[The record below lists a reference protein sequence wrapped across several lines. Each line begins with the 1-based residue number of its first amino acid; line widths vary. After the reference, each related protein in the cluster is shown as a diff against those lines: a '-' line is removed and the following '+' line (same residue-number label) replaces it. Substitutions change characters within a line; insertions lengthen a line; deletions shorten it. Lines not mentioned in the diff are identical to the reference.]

1 MFAHKK
7 PLTDIIFCFTYS
19 SEFILMTMED
29 LLRLLSKDA
38 QAAKFLPIKQAAL
51 SAIGM
56 TYSIG

>member
-1 MFAHKK
+1 
-7 PLTDIIFCFTYS
+7 
-19 SEFILMTMED
+19 MTMED